1 MTAAP
6 SIARPLEHAEIRL
19 ILAGVLL
26 AMALAALDQ
35 TIVATA
41 LPTIGRELGDPE
53 LLPWIVTSYLVT
65 STAIA
70 PLYGKISDIHGRRPV
85 LMAGILLFVAGSIA
99 CALAPSMLMLILARG
114 LQGIGGGG
122 LIAMGQT
129 IMADMVSP
137 RERGRY
143 QVYFASMFAT
153 ASLLGPVLGGLFAE
167 HLHWSVIFW
176 INVPLGLVAFALSSH
191 FLKRLPRH
199 ERPHALDLLGAA
211 LLVAATVTLLLV
223 LNWGGLRYPWLSTP
237 LLGLAALSVCLWVAF
252 GLRLGT
258 ADEPLVP
265 LSLFANPIIRWASL
279 AALFGM
285 GTFIGLTVYVPA
297 YLEVVI
303 GMSAGDSGLALIPL
317 MVGSVMGATTAGRV
331 MLKVEHYK
339 WVSVIGLT
347 VSAASA
353 LTLSFL
359 PASTPLWQLE
369 ILFCLASAGVGTIFP
384 VTTVSVQNAV
394 DAHQLGTAT
403 GTVNF
408 SRSMGGALLVAILGA
423 ILVQGGVAA
432 NIHGMGT
439 GTHPAPTPAAIE
451 AFAWMFRGAALSSV
465 LGALALMRMQEKP
478 LRGSGMPAATAD

>member
-1 MTAAP
+1 MTAASP
-6 SIARPLEHAEIRL
+6 AARPLEHSEIRL

-41 LPTIGRELGDPE
+41 LPTIGRELGDTD

-85 LMAGILLFVAGSIA
+85 LMAGILMFVLGSVA
-99 CALAPSMLMLILARG
+99 CALAPTMLVLILARG
-114 LQGIGGGG
+114 LQGLGGGG

-176 INVPLGLVAFALSSH
+176 INLPLGALAFALSSH

-199 ERPHALDLLGAA
+199 ERPHALDVLGAV
-211 LLVAATVTLLLV
+211 LLVAATVSMLLV
-223 LNWGGLRYPWLSTP
+223 LNWGGIRYPWLSP
-237 LLGLAALSVCLWVAF
+237 QVLGLAGGSLALWLVFAY
-252 GLRLGT
+252 RLGS

-265 LSLFANPIIRWASL
+265 LALFANPVIRWASL

-297 YLEVVI
+297 YLEVVK

-317 MVGSVMGATTAGRV
+317 MVGSVAGASTAGRV
-331 MLKVEHYK
+331 MLLVKHYK
-339 WVSVIGLT
+339 WVSVIGLGL
-347 VSAASA
+347 AATSA

-359 PASTPLWQLE
+359 PAGTPLWQLE
-369 ILFCLASAGVGTIFP
+369 ILFALSSAGVGTIFP

-394 DAHQLGTAT
+394 SPHQLGTAT

-423 ILVQGGVAA
+423 ILLQGGVAA
-432 NIHGMGT
+432 NLHGLGS
-439 GTHPAPTPAAIE
+439 GVRPEPSEAAIA
-451 AFAWMFRGAALSSV
+451 AFSWMFRAAALSAL
-465 LGALALMRMQEKP
+465 LGCLALLQMEERP
-478 LRGSGMPAATAD
+478 LRGRGMPVPAAD

>member
-6 SIARPLEHAEIRL
+6 SVARPLEHAEIRL

-41 LPTIGRELGDPE
+41 LPTIGRELGDTE

-70 PLYGKISDIHGRRPV
+70 PLYGKVSDIHGRRPV
-85 LMAGILLFVAGSIA
+85 LMAGILLFVAGSVA
-99 CALAPSMLMLILARG
+99 CALAPSMLMLVLARAV
-114 LQGIGGGG
+114 QGIGGGG

-137 RERGRY
+137 RERGKY
-143 QVYFASMFAT
+143 QVYFAGMFAT

-199 ERPHALDLLGAA
+199 ERPHALDLLGAV
-211 LLVAATVTLLLV
+211 LLVAATVSMLLV
-223 LNWGGLRYPWLSTP
+223 LNWGGIRYPWLSMQVF
-237 LLGLAALSVCLWVAF
+237 GLAALSAVLWVLF
-252 GLRLGT
+252 GYRLGT

-265 LSLFANPIIRWASL
+265 LSLFANPVIRWASL
-279 AALFGM
+279 AAMFGM

-297 YLEVVI
+297 YLEVVV

-331 MLKVEHYK
+331 MLHVKHYK
-339 WVSVIGLT
+339 WVSVVGLAM
-347 VSAASA
+347 SAASA
-353 LTLSFL
+353 TTLSFL
-359 PASTPLWQLE
+359 PGDTPLWQLE

-394 DAHQLGTAT
+394 NPHQLGTAT

-423 ILVQGGVAA
+423 ILLQGGVAA
-432 NIHGMGT
+432 NLHGMGSAT
-439 GTHPAPTPAAIE
+439 PPPPTPQAIAA
-451 AFAWMFRGAALSSV
+451 FSWMFRAAAFSAI
-465 LGALALMRMQEKP
+465 LGCLALMQMEEKP
-478 LRGSGMPAATAD
+478 LRGRGVPAATAE

>member
-6 SIARPLEHAEIRL
+6 SVDRPLEHAEIRL

-41 LPTIGRELGDPE
+41 LPTIGRELGDPD

-70 PLYGKISDIHGRRPV
+70 PLYGKVSDIHGRRPV
-85 LMAGILLFVAGSIA
+85 LMAGILLFVVGSVA
-99 CALAPSMLMLILARG
+99 CALAPSMLVLILARG
-114 LQGIGGGG
+114 LQGVGGGG

-153 ASLLGPVLGGLFAE
+153 SSLLGPVLGGLFAE

-176 INVPLGLVAFALSSH
+176 INVPLGAVAFALSSH

-199 ERPHALDLLGAA
+199 ERPHALDVLGAV
-211 LLVAATVTLLLV
+211 LLVAATVTMLLV
-223 LNWGGLRYPWLSTP
+223 LNWGGIRYPWLSPQVLALAGTS
-237 LLGLAALSVCLWVAF
+237 LLLWLAFAF
-252 GLRLGT
+252 RLGS

-265 LSLFANPIIRWASL
+265 LALFANPVVRWASL

-297 YLEVVI
+297 YLEVVL
-303 GMSAGDSGLALIPL
+303 GLSAGDSGLALIPL
-317 MVGSVMGATTAGRV
+317 MIGSVMGASTAGRV
-331 MLKVEHYK
+331 MLHVKHYK

-347 VSAASA
+347 LAATSASI
-353 LTLSFL
+353 LSFL
-359 PASTPLWQLE
+359 PPGTPLWQLE
-369 ILFCLASAGVGTIFP
+369 ILFALCSAGVGTIFP

-394 DAHQLGTAT
+394 SPHQLGTAT

-423 ILVQGGVAA
+423 ILLQGGVAA
-432 NIHGMGT
+432 NLHGLGAAVHT
-439 GTHPAPTPAAIE
+439 QASPAVLAA
-451 AFAWMFRGAALSSV
+451 FSWMFRAAALSAI
-465 LGALALMRMQEKP
+465 LGCLALLQMEEKP
-478 LRGSGMPAATAD
+478 LRGRAAPAPSAE

>member
-6 SIARPLEHAEIRL
+6 SVARPLEHAEIRL

-41 LPTIGRELGDPE
+41 LPTIGRELGDPD

-70 PLYGKISDIHGRRPV
+70 PLYGKVSDIHGRRPV
-85 LMAGILLFVAGSIA
+85 LMAGILLFVAGSVA
-99 CALAPSMLMLILARG
+99 CALAPSMLVLILARG
-114 LQGIGGGG
+114 LQGVGGGG

-153 ASLLGPVLGGLFAE
+153 SSLLGPVLGGLFAE

-176 INVPLGLVAFALSSH
+176 INVPLGALAFALSSH

-199 ERPHALDLLGAA
+199 ERPHALDVLGAV
-211 LLVAATVTLLLV
+211 LLVAATVTMLLV
-223 LNWGGLRYPWLSTP
+223 LNWGGIRYPWLSP
-237 LLGLAALSVCLWVAF
+237 QVFALAGASIALWLAF
-252 GLRLGT
+252 AFRLGS

-265 LSLFANPIIRWASL
+265 LALFANPIVRWASL

-297 YLEVVI
+297 YLEVVL
-303 GMSAGDSGLALIPL
+303 GLSAGDSGLALIPL
-317 MVGSVMGATTAGRV
+317 MVGSVMGASTAGRV
-331 MLKVEHYK
+331 MLHVKHYK
-339 WVSVIGLT
+339 WVSVIGLLL
-347 VSAASA
+347 AATCASI
-353 LTLSFL
+353 LSFL
-359 PASTPLWQLE
+359 PPGTPLWQLE
-369 ILFCLASAGVGTIFP
+369 ILFALCSAGVGTIFP

-394 DAHQLGTAT
+394 SPHQLGTAT

-423 ILVQGGVAA
+423 ILLQGGVAA
-432 NIHGMGT
+432 NLHGLGAAV
-439 GTHPAPTPAAIE
+439 HHEASPAVLT
-451 AFAWMFRGAALSSV
+451 AFSWMFRAAALSAL
-465 LGALALMRMQEKP
+465 LGCLALLQMEEKP
-478 LRGSGMPAATAD
+478 LRGRAAPPPAVE